1 MSAAIV
7 YVCGVKE
14 RISSLHGRLLGFPA
28 PTDNGSSELGESCC
42 ELLFPIGEQIEFAI
56 GGLGSKK
63 DGLRIRIDV
72 EVVDVSLF
80 V

>member
-1 MSAAIV
+1 MK
-7 YVCGVKE
+7 YVSGVKV
-14 RISSLHGRLLGFPA
+14 RISSLDGRLLGFPA
-28 PTDNGSSELGESCC
+28 PADDGSSELGEGCC
-42 ELLFPIGEQIEFAI
+42 ELLIPIGEETEFAI
-56 GGLGSKK
+56 GGLASKK